1 MTDEREGLPSASNFD
16 RFEKCRG
23 SWQAEQGF
31 PDESNEMRRAGD
43 LGHACLAGEIHID
56 ELDDETAK
64 TVIIAKG
71 FEERRLESYG
81 FKNAEQIREERLW
94 FEIDGKKKFS
104 GKPDLVCLKGRHALI
119 IDYKTGPIP
128 VEHAA
133 ANMQLRALMLLVDHN
148 YGPFETI
155 TSAILQPRAPEKQWT
170 ACVYDKTDIE
180 FSYHYVLQLL
190 ETVNAPNATRNATES
205 GCRYCKAK
213 TTCPE
218 TQRSMN
224 ELEANAANLM
234 AVPHADILEKCAIV
248 KKVIAKIEA
257 NAKAALT
264 ENPEAI
270 PGYKLKPGATR
281 QQITSPEG
289 VFYQAAIH
297 GVDGQEFAAVCD
309 VNKTKLKAL
318 IKEKTGHKGKQL
330 DETLAN
336 ILEGNTTEKQNAPS
350 LAKDIR
356 DE

>member
-23 SWQAEQGF
+23 SWQAEQGL
-31 PDESNEMRRAGD
+31 PDESNEMSRAGD

-56 ELDDETAK
+56 ELDAETAK
-64 TVIIAKG
+64 TVAVIKKI
-71 FEERRLESYG
+71 EEHTLEDCGYE
-81 FKNAEQIREERLW
+81 NAEQIREKRLW
-94 FEIDGKKKFS
+94 FDIDGVKQFS
-104 GKPDLVCLKGRHALI
+104 GKPDLICLLGKEAFV
-119 IDYKTGPIP
+119 IDYKPGPLP
-128 VEHAA
+128 VEPAA
-133 ANMQLRALMLLVDHN
+133 ANMQLRALLVLVDHN
-148 YGPFETI
+148 FGPFETI
-155 TSAILQPRAPEKQWT
+155 KTGIIQPRNHLNPATFAQYDRAAIMVSYVQVLDLLADVEK
-170 ACVYDKTDIE
+170 
-180 FSYHYVLQLL
+180 
-190 ETVNAPNATRNATES
+190 ETPPRNATES

-218 TQRSMN
+218 TEKNMIEIYES
-224 ELEANAANLM
+224 NLP
-234 AVPHADILEKCAIV
+234 AVPNAELLEKCAIV

-257 NAKAALT
+257 NAKAALK

-318 IKEKTGHKGKQL
+318 IKDKTGHKGKQL

-350 LAKDIR
+350 LAKDFR